1 MPLNIEKIR
10 KLMGDKSEVAVAKE
24 AGFSRITLRNILS
37 GQDFRFS
44 SLEKLA
50 SALKSKTQDII
61 L

>member
-24 AGFSRITLRNILS
+24 VGFSRTTLRKILS
-37 GQDFRFS
+37 GQDFQFS
-44 SLEKLA
+44 SLDRLA
-50 SALKSKTQDII
+50 SALKTKTKDIV